1 MRIAVVSAGTG
12 ASTRALADRLA
23 AAARRELG
31 GADPSIDVVELR
43 ELAHPLVDALLTG
56 FSTGPLR
63 DALDLVARAD
73 GLVVVTPI
81 HSASFS
87 ALLKAFVDVLPRDA
101 LAGVPVLIGA
111 TGGSERHTL
120 ALEHAVRPLFS
131 ALHALVVPTAVH
143 ATPSDLGR
151 ADGGDHTVGLPA
163 RVDRAAAELAALV
176 TSRLRA
182 DAGRRREPLPLAG
195 LLAG

>member
-12 ASTRALADRLA
+12 TSTRALADRLA

-31 GADPSIDVVELR
+31 AVDPSVDVVELR
-43 ELAHPLVDALLTG
+43 DLAHPLMDALLTG
-56 FSTGPLR
+56 FTTGPLR
-63 DALDLVARAD
+63 DALDLVEHAD

-151 ADGGDHTVGLPA
+151 EGGGLA
-163 RVDRAAAELAALV
+163 GRIDRAAAELAGLAAH
-176 TSRLRA
+176 RRCA
-182 DAGRRREPLPLAG
+182 DADRRGAPQPVAE